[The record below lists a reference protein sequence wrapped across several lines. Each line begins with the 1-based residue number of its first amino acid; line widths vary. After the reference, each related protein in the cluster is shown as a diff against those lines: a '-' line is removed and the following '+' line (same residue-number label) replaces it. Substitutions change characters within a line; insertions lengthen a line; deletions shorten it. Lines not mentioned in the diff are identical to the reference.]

1 MKKILLS
8 VLAIAA
14 VTFTAAGQE
23 KIAPRTEYS
32 VSVSENA
39 IQVKP
44 GESKEITLTLLRSK
58 PFSKAKAQLGL
69 SSALPAGVN
78 VTFSP
83 SEGML
88 ETSQVTFTVAP
99 DAKEG
104 NYTII
109 LKTTLTNKIKG
120 TIVKLVV
127 TSTPVAA
134 DAVTS
139 N

>member
-1 MKKILLS
+1 MKKFLLS

-14 VTFTAAGQE
+14 VTFTAAAQE
-23 KIAPRTEYS
+23 KTAPRTEYA
-32 VSVSENA
+32 VSISENS
-39 IQVKP
+39 IQAKP
-44 GESKEITLTLLRSK
+44 GESKELTLSILRSK
-58 PFSKAKAQLGL
+58 SFAKAKAQLGL
-69 SSALPAGVN
+69 SSSLPEGVT

-88 ETSQVTFTVAP
+88 ETSQVAFTVAP

-109 LKTTLTNKIKG
+109 LKTTLNNKIKG
-120 TIVKLVV
+120 TLVKLVV

-134 DAVTS
+134 DALTA

>member
-58 PFSKAKAQLGL
+58 SFSKAKAQLGL